1 MESKDILFAIIGIV
15 QFAALVLVVYFA
27 TKKNK

>member
-1 MESKDILFAIIGIV
+1 MESKDILFAITVIA
-15 QFAALVLVVYFA
+15 QFAALVLVFYFA